1 MREVH
6 YLQQMGRE
14 DIPQEAID
22 LYQKAETFR
31 KYKNSLGITIDWYVS
46 GCKYRN
52 NSFFYNMK

>member
-1 MREVH
+1 
-6 YLQQMGRE
+6 MGRE